1 MQCCVQGVVL
11 EAFGA
16 GNIPDLPAQGW
27 MPWLRQQRKKGLQVS
42 SVAGTP
48 TPPNF
53 LLPQNHIW
61 HRICPGHK
69 GLALYK
75 HALTK
80 CCCSEHP

>member
-48 TPPNF
+48 TPPD
-53 LLPQNHIW
+53 LLHASRKHPPKSYLGQNLSGTQASGTLQA
-61 HRICPGHK
+61 RSG
-69 GLALYK
+69 
-75 HALTK
+75 
-80 CCCSEHP
+80 